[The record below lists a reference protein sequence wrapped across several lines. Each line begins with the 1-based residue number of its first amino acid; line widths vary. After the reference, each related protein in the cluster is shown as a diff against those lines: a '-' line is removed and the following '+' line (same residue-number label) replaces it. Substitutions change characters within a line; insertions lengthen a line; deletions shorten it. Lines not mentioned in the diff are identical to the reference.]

1 MKSEFEEIAHSGGK
15 ITFSIKTDEDG
26 CRKYQTGYK
35 HSRPVPMT
43 LIAVYALPQGVPV
56 DSIQL
61 RGIGEPWNPPP
72 FPGCLS
78 VFIASDSEGYFG
90 HNCARCDGYWRSGPW
105 PRVCPYCAVLAPSH
119 RFLSHAQRR
128 YVKHYC
134 DVLTEAL
141 ESDEDQEVEIDM
153 DAVADAAGKQSK
165 KQAFYV
171 AEVSQQ
177 QKFNCVACG
186 EFNDILGRFGY
197 CALCGTRN
205 DYAEFE
211 TEMIPAVRARL
222 NSGTPPE
229 DCVRDAVASFDS
241 FTGQLVKELAKI
253 VPMTPRRKK
262 RLLGQR
268 YHNIEEVAERLD
280 RWFDIDIKKGIE
292 TDKWRKVGATDIV
305 PPQGGDNTVSILAHP
320 ERWALRSKC
329 VRRSTSCICFN
340 PRPPRKVGAT
350 VLVPSSCSFCWCFNP
365 RPPRKV
371 GATQGARIT
380 AITIEVFQSS
390 PTPEGGALQ
399 KSRCPFAQ
407 STTGFNPRPPRKVGA
422 TGRFYKG

>member
-26 CRKYQTGYK
+26 CPKFHTRYK
-35 HSRPVPMT
+35 HSRAVPMT

-61 RGIGEPWNPPP
+61 GGIGQPWNPPP

-78 VFIASDSEGYFG
+78 VLIASDSQGYFG

-105 PRVCPYCAVLAPSH
+105 PRVCPYCAVWAPSH
-119 RFLSHAQRR
+119 QFLSKAQRR

-134 DVLTEAL
+134 DIWSEAL
-141 ESDEDQEVEIDM
+141 ESDNDQEVEIDM
-153 DAVADAAGKQSK
+153 DAVADAAGKQGEK
-165 KQAFYV
+165 PAFYV
-171 AEVSQQ
+171 AEESQQ

-197 CALCGTRN
+197 CAHCGTRN

-211 TEMIPAVRARL
+211 NEMLRAVRERL

-229 DCVRDAVASFDS
+229 DCVRAAVASFDS

-268 YHNIEEVAERLD
+268 FHNIEEVAERLNQ
-280 RWFDIDIKKGIE
+280 WFDIDTKEGIRADEWRRVGLMFFRRHVYEHNGGEVDQKYLDDSGDKTVRLKQSIHETKQNVHQFLDFLLKMARNLHNGFHKIFPPINEPIESFNKTRKLTEQRLKG
-292 TDKWRKVGATDIV
+292 K
-305 PPQGGDNTVSILAHP
+305 
-320 ERWALRSKC
+320 ER
-329 VRRSTSCICFN
+329 
-340 PRPPRKVGAT
+340 
-350 VLVPSSCSFCWCFNP
+350 
-365 RPPRKV
+365 
-371 GATQGARIT
+371 
-380 AITIEVFQSS
+380 
-390 PTPEGGALQ
+390 
-399 KSRCPFAQ
+399 
-407 STTGFNPRPPRKVGA
+407 
-422 TGRFYKG
+422 